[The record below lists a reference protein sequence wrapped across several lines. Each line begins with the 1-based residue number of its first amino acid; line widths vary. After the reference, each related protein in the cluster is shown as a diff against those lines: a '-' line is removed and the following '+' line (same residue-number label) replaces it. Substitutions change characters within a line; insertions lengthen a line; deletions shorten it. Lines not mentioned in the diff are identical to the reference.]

1 MTKFT
6 LYDIV
11 IASTTGKVELGV
23 VENLMDATGG
33 KWGEWEIVVV
43 TARRKYEK

>member
-11 IASTTGKVELGV
+11 IASTGKVELGV
-23 VENLMDATGG
+23 VENLMDTTGG

-43 TARRKYEK
+43 TVRRKYEK